1 MSALLLCAALL
12 ATFQTP
18 AQRGARAPTAPAKR
32 DTIYVAAQ
40 SPPPSVTVE
49 AQSQWPA
56 ILLGL
61 AGLMLVYL
69 QLRVLDKQTAA
80 MTRQAELL
88 EKQTALQREQTE
100 AMSRQTA
107 LLDKQTA
114 LLDQQAVWRRDE
126 AVGTFY
132 RVAHELTSELRK
144 ANVMAGTPIP
154 ANFNTETRQWLRE
167 AARLFA
173 PLGNDVVFAAT
184 ASAMYLDLYFEAVA
198 SYNKYPRGRDVAQ
211 WTTVQQAREQ
221 VGRNLDATS
230 LLIPAELRWKYGDGT
245 AYSFRKL
252 CMMPEGLARQLGGP
266 TDEEPGPE
274 AEA

>member
-1 MSALLLCAALL
+1 VPLLFAALHGDIS
-12 ATFQTP
+12 AQTTVK
-18 AQRGARAPTAPAKR
+18 QGAAPPQVKHDA
-32 DTIYVAAQ
+32 IYVSVQ
-40 SPPPSVTVE
+40 GPPPTVNVE

-56 ILLGL
+56 VALGIAGVLLLGL
-61 AGLMLVYL
+61 
-69 QLRVLDKQTAA
+69 QLWIMGRQTDA
-80 MTRQAELL
+80 MN
-88 EKQTALQREQTE
+88 
-100 AMSRQTA
+100 RQTA
-107 LLDKQTA
+107 ILDKQTA
-114 LLDQQAVWRRDE
+114 LAEQQAVWRRDE

-132 RVAHELTSELRK
+132 RVAHELANELRK

-154 ANFNTETRQWLRE
+154 ANFHTETRQWLRE

-173 PLGNDVVFAAT
+173 PLGNDVVFTAT

-198 SYNKYPRGRDVAQ
+198 SYNKYPRGRDGAQ

-266 TDEEPGPE
+266 TDPRGEET
-274 AEA
+274 